1 MVDAGRQAAQR
12 HIDRLEEPRRSQM
25 QHLHDLILATEPD
38 MDVRVLE
45 YSGEMIGYGFYAYTN
60 SKGPAGDWFSVG
72 LANRKAYI
80 SFYAMGQADG
90 AYLVETMKD
99 RFPGMKFGRSC
110 VNIAKPELIDDD
122 AVRDL
127 VRVSWSQYK
136 DGFHRPAR

>member
-1 MVDAGRQAAQR
+1 MTDTGRDAAQR
-12 HIDRLEEPRRSQM
+12 HIDGLADPRRSQM

-45 YSGEMIGYGFYAYTN
+45 YSGPMIGYGWYAYSN

-80 SFYAMGQADG
+80 SLYAMARADG
-90 AYLVETMKD
+90 GYLVEAMRD
-99 RFPGMKFGRSC
+99 RFPGTKSGRSC
-110 VNIAKPELIDDD
+110 INITQPEQVDEN

-127 VRVSWSQYK
+127 VRASWAEYK
-136 DGFHRPAR
+136 DGFHRPG